1 MPTPQEAAPSGPCW
15 LALGGQ
21 PCCPHR
27 GRPRPHPVPRP
38 SPGLKARPAPRPPCD
53 RPLSG
58 APGPRWCPDCPAPR
72 EAVKTP
78 VQRPEAD
85 LRGGARAPSHRPSA
99 CVAVCPPHG
108 LHGAA
113 TPTGKDRAG
122 RGRDPGGSR
131 PCPANTRGG
140 PKTGRQGGWGRAGV
154 PVPPGP
160 GAGSRLRG
168 DPRGLGGGPRLRARP
183 SLRPPS
189 TGFLC
194 SRPPCRPRTDRDP
207 SPARPRRPPR
217 WAPVHCQA
225 PHRASPG
232 GQPAPPPPGH
242 EEVGAWPGL
251 QLGCGLWPREGSA
264 PGLRLRRR
272 PPGGVL
278 CPGPRPAVA
287 HLRLGRLGSLLC
299 FRMRRSRPT
308 EVRQSAPPV

>member
-1 MPTPQEAAPSGPCW
+1 MTPGSPAVRGHRDLPLPTPQEAAPSGPCW

-53 RPLSG
+53 RPLPG

-72 EAVKTP
+72 AAVKTP

-85 LRGGARAPSHRPSA
+85 LHGGARAPSRRPSA

-113 TPTGKDRAG
+113 TPTGKDGAG

-131 PCPANTRGG
+131 PCPANTSGG

-160 GAGSRLRG
+160 GARSRLRG

-189 TGFLC
+189 TGSLC

-232 GQPAPPPPGH
+232 GQPAPPRPAMRKWAPGRGFSWAAASGRGRGRPRVCASAGDPLRASSVPGH
-242 EEVGAWPGL
+242 A
-251 QLGCGLWPREGSA
+251 QLARTFVW
-264 PGLRLRRR
+264 
-272 PPGGVL
+272 
-278 CPGPRPAVA
+278 
-287 HLRLGRLGSLLC
+287 
-299 FRMRRSRPT
+299 
-308 EVRQSAPPV
+308 